1 MENDIYTRIRNIGS
15 SMEMLS
21 RPNRVSDSKPLLVNP
36 INIADQVIDEIKKF
50 ESTLDAEHET
60 GMVLANFGSIC
71 TIQVSSINT
80 KNPGLIIITGYD
92 NATGN
97 NVTLVQHYTQ
107 LNFLLMA
114 IPNPEPTKPPRRIGF
129 ISE

>member
-1 MENDIYTRIRNIGS
+1 MGDVCSRITNFKTDLDKIYA
-15 SMEMLS
+15 
-21 RPNRVSDSKPLLVNP
+21 PKPLIVKPVNF
-36 INIADQVIDEIKKF
+36 AEQVIDEIKKF
-50 ESTLDAEHET
+50 ESNLDAEHET
-60 GMVLANFGSIC
+60 GMVLANFGSVC

>member
-1 MENDIYTRIRNIGS
+1 MGDVCSRITNFKADFDKIYAPKSLVGH
-15 SMEMLS
+15 
-21 RPNRVSDSKPLLVNP
+21 PVSF
-36 INIADQVIDEIKKF
+36 AEQVIDEIKKF

-60 GMVLANFGSIC
+60 GMVLANFGSVC
-71 TIQVSSINT
+71 TIQVLSINT
-80 KNPGLIIITGYD
+80 KNPGLIIITGCD
-92 NATGN
+92 ISTGN

-114 IPNPEPTKPPRRIGF
+114 IPNPEPTKPPRRIGY

>member
-1 MENDIYTRIRNIGS
+1 MGDMCSRITNSNSDLGNIYA
-15 SMEMLS
+15 
-21 RPNRVSDSKPLLVNP
+21 PKPLIVKPVNF
-36 INIADQVIDEIKKF
+36 AEQVIDEIKKF
-50 ESTLDAEHET
+50 EGNLDAEHET
-60 GMVLANFGSIC
+60 GMVLANFGSVY
-71 TIQVSSINT
+71 TIQVSSINI

-92 NATGN
+92 NAKGN

-114 IPNPEPTKPPRRIGF
+114 ISNPEPTKPPRRIGF